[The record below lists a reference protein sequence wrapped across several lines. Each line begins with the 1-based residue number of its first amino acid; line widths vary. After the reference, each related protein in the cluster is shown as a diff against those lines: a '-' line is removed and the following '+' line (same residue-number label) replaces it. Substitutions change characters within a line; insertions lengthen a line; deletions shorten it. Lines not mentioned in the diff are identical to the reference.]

1 MLEILQF
8 VFSNFWIWAGIVLL
22 IIYLGKAIG
31 CIVLSFFKALP
42 WTFSGMERKAV
53 WNILEDSVLKNQS
66 YTSKEK
72 IFKSMVLLQYNR
84 TIRKTKLTDKEINKM
99 VDTYFK

>member
-8 VFSNFWIWAGIVLL
+8 TFSSFWIWAGTVLL

-31 CIVLSFFKALP
+31 WIVLSFFNALP

-53 WNILEDSVLKNQS
+53 WDVLEDSVLKNQL
-66 YTSKEK
+66 YTSREK
-72 IFKSMVLLQYNR
+72 IFKSIVLLQYNR
-84 TIRKTKLTDKEINKM
+84 KIRKTKLADKEIKKM
-99 VDTYFK
+99 MDAYFN